1 MITKRSLI
9 LFLVT
14 AVTLVTLVG
23 CFFGNGIEYSDGGI
37 TDGGFE
43 GDALGLW
50 HSEAT
55 EGSVTLDN
63 SDSYKGKQSLKIGAE
78 GAYTATVS
86 QHIKGLRPGYY
97 YLEAYVKNAGDQDF
111 CYVYGKGGECA
122 AEKAGLS
129 TKDVIT
135 SINGKIVNTVSEV
148 IDCIEGCGGNKVN
161 LEVIRDGEMKTI
173 SFLPEKDESG
183 IYRAGI
189 WVRDSTAG
197 LGTVTLVNAK
207 TGEFWGLGHGICD
220 SDTGVLMPLLRGSVY
235 DISVVSVRKGKAGA
249 PGELKGYFSSSLSGI
264 LMKNTAA
271 GVYGRFSEW
280 DSSACIPMP
289 LASRQE
295 VKEGDATIY
304 CTLTNGKVTEYSIRI
319 VKITSPKGD
328 AKNFIIEVTDS
339 RLLEETGGIVQGMSG
354 STIIQNGKIVGA
366 VTHVMVNDPTRG
378 YGIFIENML
387 KATA

>member
-111 CYVYGKGGECA
+111 CYVYGNGSNQGRCTTALPRCDGWTKVIARGIEVSEDGILEIGIAIKGYSQLASFDNFSIHYEEDQKKQYESLFGGAISWLDWVEDKGG
-122 AEKAGLS
+122 KYR
-129 TKDVIT
+129 VI
-135 SINGKIVNTVSEV
+135 V
-148 IDCIEGCGGNKVN
+148 
-161 LEVIRDGEMKTI
+161 
-173 SFLPEKDESG
+173 
-183 IYRAGI
+183 
-189 WVRDSTAG
+189 
-197 LGTVTLVNAK
+197 
-207 TGEFWGLGHGICD
+207 
-220 SDTGVLMPLLRGSVY
+220 
-235 DISVVSVRKGKAGA
+235 
-249 PGELKGYFSSSLSGI
+249 
-264 LMKNTAA
+264 
-271 GVYGRFSEW
+271 
-280 DSSACIPMP
+280 
-289 LASRQE
+289 
-295 VKEGDATIY
+295 
-304 CTLTNGKVTEYSIRI
+304 
-319 VKITSPKGD
+319 
-328 AKNFIIEVTDS
+328 
-339 RLLEETGGIVQGMSG
+339 
-354 STIIQNGKIVGA
+354 
-366 VTHVMVNDPTRG
+366 
-378 YGIFIENML
+378 
-387 KATA
+387 